1 MYVNVSLCECM
12 QVSTEARSSVTFGTG
27 IKVCCELPDSHKPS
41 LWDDFCRN
49 PSHGGFVQ
57 SMVGA

>member
-27 IKVCCELPDSHKPS
+27 IKVIRGMTSAAILA
-41 LWDDFCRN
+41 
-49 PSHGGFVQ
+49 
-57 SMVGA
+57 MVDLYSPW